1 MYIKNYLEKFVE
13 EIAREQLKKYEEYKD
28 NERILL
34 DVMALALN
42 NLKPMYVVHDKGHI
56 LTEVK
61 LSSDD
66 IRAKVLVA
74 VLSAIDKVLKNP
86 DYK

>member
-1 MYIKNYLEKFVE
+1 MEIKNYLEEFVE
-13 EIAREQLKKYEEYKD
+13 ELAKEQLQKVPELAG
-28 NERILL
+28 NERALM

-42 NLKPMYVVHDKGHI
+42 NLKPMYVVSDAGHI

-61 LSSDD
+61 LSSEQ

-74 VLSAIDKVLKNP
+74 VLQAIDTVKRNP
-86 DYK
+86 RI

>member
-1 MYIKNYLEKFVE
+1 MYIKNYLESYVE
-13 EIAREQLKKYEEYKD
+13 EIAREQLKKYKEYKD
-28 NERILL
+28 NERILM

-56 LTEVK
+56 LTEVR
-61 LSSDD
+61 LSSEQ
-66 IRAKVLVA
+66 IRAQVLVA
-74 VLSAIDKVLKNP
+74 VLQAIKKVLSNP

>member
-1 MYIKNYLEKFVE
+1 MYIKNYLEDYVE
-13 EIAREQLKKYEEYKD
+13 EIAREQLKKYKEYKD
-28 NERILL
+28 NERILM

-61 LSSDD
+61 LSSDH
-66 IRAKVLVA
+66 IRAQVLVQ
-74 VLSAIDKVLKNP
+74 VLSAIKKVLSNP
-86 DYK
+86 EYK

>member
-1 MYIKNYLEKFVE
+1 MEIRNYLEEFVE
-13 EIAREQLKKYEEYKD
+13 ELAKEQLKKYPELAKS
-28 NERILL
+28 ERALM

-42 NLKPMYVVHDKGHI
+42 NLKPMYVVSDAGHI

-61 LSSDD
+61 LSSDQ

-74 VLSAIDKVLKNP
+74 VLQAVEKVRKNP
-86 DYK
+86 PEE

>member
-1 MYIKNYLEKFVE
+1 MEIKNYLEAFVE
-13 EIAREQLKKYEEYKD
+13 ELAKEQLQKVPELAGD
-28 NERILL
+28 ERALM

-42 NLKPMYVVHDKGHI
+42 NLKPMYVVSDAGHI

-61 LSSDD
+61 LSSDQ

-74 VLSAIDKVLKNP
+74 VLQAIDRVKRNP
-86 DYK
+86 RI

>member
-1 MYIKNYLEKFVE
+1 MEIKNYLEAFVE
-13 EIAREQLKKYEEYKD
+13 ELAKEQLQKVPELAG
-28 NERILL
+28 NERALM

-42 NLKPMYVVHDKGHI
+42 NLKPMYVVSDAGHI

-61 LSSDD
+61 LSSEQ

-74 VLSAIDKVLKNP
+74 VLQAIDRVKRNP
-86 DYK
+86 RI

>member
-1 MYIKNYLEKFVE
+1 MEIKNYLEAFVE
-13 EIAREQLKKYEEYKD
+13 ELAKEQLQKVPELAG
-28 NERILL
+28 NERALM

-42 NLKPMYVVHDKGHI
+42 NLKPMYVVSDAGHI

-61 LSSDD
+61 LSSEQ

-74 VLSAIDKVLKNP
+74 VLQAIDTVKRNP
-86 DYK
+86 RV

>member
-1 MYIKNYLEKFVE
+1 MEIKNYLEAFVE
-13 EIAREQLKKYEEYKD
+13 ELAKEQLQKVPELAG
-28 NERILL
+28 NERALM

-42 NLKPMYVVHDKGHI
+42 NLKPMYVVSDAGHI

-61 LSSDD
+61 LSSEQ

-74 VLSAIDKVLKNP
+74 VLQAIDTVKRNP
-86 DYK
+86 RI

>member
-1 MYIKNYLEKFVE
+1 MEIKNYLEAFVE
-13 EIAREQLKKYEEYKD
+13 ELAKEQLQKVPELAG
-28 NERILL
+28 NERALM

-42 NLKPMYVVHDKGHI
+42 NLKPMYVVSDAGHI

-61 LSSDD
+61 LSSAQ

-74 VLSAIDKVLKNP
+74 VLQAIDRVKRNP
-86 DYK
+86 RI